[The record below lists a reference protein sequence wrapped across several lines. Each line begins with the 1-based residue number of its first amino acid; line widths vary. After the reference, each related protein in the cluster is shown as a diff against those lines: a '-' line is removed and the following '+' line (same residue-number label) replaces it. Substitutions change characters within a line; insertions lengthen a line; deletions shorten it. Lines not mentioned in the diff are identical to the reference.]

1 MERSSLGKSKPLKGE
16 VKIPGDKSITHRA
29 IILGSIAHGETRVNG
44 FLAAEDCLRTIVAF
58 QSLAVKITR
67 EKQSLSIQGGGFHGL
82 KESEDVIDLGNSG
95 TGIRLLAGVLAG
107 QARLPDGQEFFSILT
122 GDSSLRQRPMRR
134 VVEPLRQM
142 GAVIHGRQGGNL
154 APLAILGRPL
164 NGIQYDLPIP
174 SAQVKSALLLAGL
187 HASGATIIREQ
198 AKSRDH
204 TERLLKHFGVDVEEQ
219 GLTVSVKGP
228 VTLQG
233 REIQIPGDISSAA
246 FLMVAASAV
255 KGSQITLLEV
265 GINPT
270 RTGILEILLE
280 MGADIKVE
288 NRRELCGEPVA
299 DITIQSSPLKGTM
312 IKGEKTLRALD
323 EFPILCVAAALASGE
338 TVIMD
343 ARELRVKESDRIAV
357 MVQELGK
364 MGVQLEEFPDGVR
377 IVGKGRLQGAV
388 CDSHGDHRVAL
399 ALSVA
404 GLVAKGETVVR
415 NTECIETS
423 FPGFYSLLESLKA
436 D

>member
-1 MERSSLGKSKPLKGE
+1 MERSSSGKSRPLKGE
-16 VKIPGDKSITHRA
+16 IKVPGDKSITHRA
-29 IILGSIAHGETRVNG
+29 IILGSIAHGETRVTG

-58 QSLAVKITR
+58 QNLGVEITR
-67 EKQSLSIQGGGFHGL
+67 KKESLDILGGGFHGL

-95 TGIRLLAGVLAG
+95 TGIRLLAGVLS
-107 QARLPDGQEFFSILT
+107 GQEFFSILT

-142 GAVIHGRQGGNL
+142 GAIIHGREGGNL
-154 APLAILGRPL
+154 APLAVLGRPL
-164 NGIQYDLPIP
+164 GGIQYDLPIP
-174 SAQVKSALLLAGL
+174 TAQVKSALLLAGL
-187 HASGATIIREQ
+187 HASGRTTIHEQ
-198 AKSRDH
+198 SKSRDH
-204 TERLLKHFGVDVEEQ
+204 TERLLRYFGVEVEEQ

-233 REIQIPGDISSAA
+233 REMQIPGDISSAA

-255 KGSQITLLEV
+255 KGSQVTLLEV
-265 GINPT
+265 GVNPT

-288 NRRELCGEPVA
+288 NPRELCGEPVA
-299 DITIQSSPLKGTM
+299 DITVKSGTLKGTM

-357 MVQELGK
+357 MVQELSK
-364 MGVQLEEFPDGVR
+364 MGVQIEEFPDGVR

-423 FPGFYSLLESLKA
+423 FPGFYPLLESLKA

>member
-1 MERSSLGKSKPLKGE
+1 MERSSSGKSRPLQGE
-16 VKIPGDKSITHRA
+16 VRVPGDKSITHRA
-29 IILGSIAHGETRVNG
+29 IILGSIAHGETRITG

-58 QSLAVKITR
+58 QSLGVEVIRKK
-67 EKQSLSIQGGGFHGL
+67 ESLDILGGGFHGL

-107 QARLPDGQEFFSILT
+107 QEFFSILT

-142 GAVIHGRQGGNL
+142 GAIIHGREGGNL
-154 APLAILGRPL
+154 APLAVLGRPL

-174 SAQVKSALLLAGL
+174 TAQVKSALLLAGL
-187 HASGATIIREQ
+187 NAGGRTTIHEQ

-204 TERLLKHFGVDVEEQ
+204 TERLLRYFGVEVEEQ

-233 REIQIPGDISSAA
+233 REIQVPGDISSAA

-255 KGSQITLLEV
+255 KGSQVTLLEV
-265 GINPT
+265 GVNPT

-288 NRRELCGEPVA
+288 NPRELCGEPVA
-299 DITIQSSPLKGTM
+299 DITVKSGTLKGTI

-323 EFPILCVAAALASGE
+323 EFPILCVAAAMASGE

-357 MVQELGK
+357 MVQELSK
-364 MGVQLEEFPDGVR
+364 MGVQIEEFPDGVR

-404 GLVAKGETVVR
+404 GLVAKGETMVR

-423 FPGFYSLLESLKA
+423 FPGFYPLLESLKA

>member
-1 MERSSLGKSKPLKGE
+1 MERSSSGKSKPLKGE
-16 VKIPGDKSITHRA
+16 IRVPGDKSITHRA
-29 IILGSIAHGETRVNG
+29 IILGSIAHGETSITG

-58 QSLAVKITR
+58 QGLGVEITR
-67 EKQSLSIQGGGFHGL
+67 DKESLSILGGGFHSL

-107 QARLPDGQEFFSILT
+107 QEFFSILT
-122 GDSSLRQRPMRR
+122 GDHSLRQRPMRR

-142 GAVIHGRQGGNL
+142 GAFIQGRQGGNL
-154 APLAILGRPL
+154 APLAILGRSL

-187 HASGATIIREQ
+187 NASGKTTIHEL

-204 TERLLKHFGVDVEEQ
+204 TERLLRYFGVEVEEQ
-219 GLTVSVKGP
+219 GLAVSVKGP
-228 VTLQG
+228 VALQG
-233 REIQIPGDISSAA
+233 REVQVPGDISSAA
-246 FLMVAASAV
+246 FLMVAASVV
-255 KGSQITLLEV
+255 KGSQVTLLEV
-265 GINPT
+265 GMNPT

-288 NRRELCGEPVA
+288 NPRELCGEPVA
-299 DITIQSSPLKGTM
+299 DITVQSGSLKGVM

-323 EFPILCVAAALASGE
+323 EFPILCVAGALGSGE

-343 ARELRVKESDRIAV
+343 AKELRVKESDRIAV
-357 MVQELGK
+357 MVQELTR
-364 MGVQLEEFPDGVR
+364 MGVQIEEFPDGVR

-423 FPGFYSLLESLKA
+423 FPGFYSFLESLKA